1 MSDRDTRPI
10 AVLLC
15 PGRGSYGKNELG
27 CIGRLLA
34 ADPVRNAALRDAL
47 AEADAIRARDGR
59 PTLSELDAA
68 PAFRPGV
75 HLDGKNAAELIYF
88 ATMAQ
93 LGILHERYRIVAVL
107 GNSLGWY
114 TALAAAG
121 AVDPAAGA
129 LLVRTMARLQ
139 DLAKGG
145 QILTTAVDAAW
156 RSDPVSV
163 AAIDAALHDVAARGP
178 DHFVA
183 RSIRLGGHEV
193 LAGTET
199 GVSALLA
206 ALPKVSGGEREF
218 PFRLAG
224 HGPFHT
230 SLCTDVAA
238 TAQHELA
245 ELPVTMPGV
254 HLIDGKGDVHSPWSA
269 DPDELLDYTTG
280 EQVLCTF
287 DFSAAVRTALR
298 EFNPDVLLCAGPGT
312 SLRAPA
318 GHIVIREGYRGIE
331 DREALFASGLVRV
344 D

>member
-1 MSDRDTRPI
+1 MSGATGKPV

-27 CIGRLLA
+27 SIARSIA
-34 ADPVRNAALRDAL
+34 ADPSGNAALRAAL
-47 AEADAIRARDGR
+47 AEADAVRAREGR
-59 PTLSELDAA
+59 PTVSELDAT
-68 PAFRPGV
+68 PSFRPGL

-93 LGILHERYRIVAVL
+93 LPSLSARYAIAAVA

-114 TALAAAG
+114 TALAASG
-121 AVDPAAGA
+121 AVDVSAGA

-145 QILTTAVDAAW
+145 QILTTSVDADW
-156 RSDPVSV
+156 RVDP
-163 AAIDAALHDVAARGP
+163 ALARGIDDTLAAVTARGD
-178 DHFVA
+178 DHHVA

-193 LAGTET
+193 LAGTEQ
-199 GVSALLA
+199 GVTALLA
-206 ALPKVSGGEREF
+206 ALPKVQGGEREF

-230 SLCTDVAA
+230 RLCTEVASA
-238 TAQHELA
+238 AQHELA
-245 ELPVTMPGV
+245 ELPVTMPRI

-280 EQVLCTF
+280 EQVLTTF
-287 DFSAAVRTALR
+287 DFSASVRTALR
-298 EFNPDVLLCAGPGT
+298 EFNPDVVLCAGPGT

-318 GHIVIREGYRGIE
+318 GHVVIREGYRGVRGRE
-331 DREALFASGLVRV
+331 DLFASGIVRV
-344 D
+344 E